1 MAPLSSHSEHGTFSS
16 CWSINSRMG
25 IAKKSIAKNTAIL
38 MGSQLTTWSLTLLL
52 TIFLPRYLGAEGI
65 GKLQFATSLWMI
77 VGMLIAFGT
86 GTLLTKE
93 IARAPQRTAELLGV
107 VMVLRILFFGVGYVA
122 IIALLRW
129 LEYPTVTINVVC
141 IIGIAN
147 LIDQF
152 ATAFQAALQGL
163 EEMRIL
169 SIGNIVGKTIDTI
182 FGVLLLLTGW
192 GIYAI
197 AALLIVSTTV
207 RLLVQMVYLNRLHR
221 LRLTFGM
228 STLWRMSTAGLPY
241 LMSSIF
247 LVGYLQMNV
256 LIISFLLNEEAI
268 GWYSAADRLF
278 NTLLFIPTVFMMAIF
293 PVFSRMMI
301 SDGDQLR
308 RLMSKS
314 FDTLL
319 LLGVPIGLGVTIVA
333 GPIVTTLFGA
343 EFVNSGPILAVEGVA
358 LIFMYQNVLLGQY
371 LISIDRQNL
380 WTVVMAVATF
390 VLIGLD
396 LLLIPWSHALWD
408 NGAIGAA
415 LAYGITEFGM
425 VIAGILLLP
434 KGTLG
439 RGNLWSAIRIFAAGG
454 LMCAVAWGL
463 STFFIVVPIIA
474 GAAVYLVM
482 ILLLQVLPK
491 EDYNLLLNAIQ
502 GVLQRQNRATP
513 EAIG

>member
-1 MAPLSSHSEHGTFSS
+1 MGGT
-16 CWSINSRMG
+16 
-25 IAKKSIAKNTAIL
+25 KSIAKNTAIL

-77 VGMLIAFGT
+77 MGMLIAFGT

-93 IARAPQRTAELLGV
+93 IARAPQRTAELLSV
-107 VMVLRILFFGVGYVA
+107 VMVLRILFFGVGYAA
-122 IIALLRW
+122 IVWLLQW
-129 LEYPTVTINVVC
+129 LDYPVVTINVVC

-147 LIDQF
+147 LLDQF
-152 ATAFQAALQGL
+152 ATACQAALQGL

-169 SIGNIVGKTIDTI
+169 SIGNIVAKAIDTVLGI
-182 FGVLLLLTGW
+182 LLLLNGW

-197 AALLIVSTTV
+197 AALLIVSTSA
-207 RLLVQMVYLNRLHR
+207 RLLIQLVYLNRLHP
-221 LRLTFGM
+221 LRLTLRM
-228 STLWRMSTAGLPY
+228 TALWKISSAGLPY

-301 SDGDQLR
+301 SDGNQLK
-308 RLMSKS
+308 RLMRKS
-314 FDTLL
+314 FNMLL
-319 LLGVPIGLGVTIVA
+319 LLGVPIGLGMTIVA
-333 GPIVTTLFGA
+333 GPIVTVLFGP
-343 EFVNSGPILAVEGVA
+343 EFVNSGPILAVMGVA

-371 LISIDRQNL
+371 LISIDRQNS

-396 LLLIPWSHALWD
+396 ILLIPWSDLRWE

-415 LAYGITEFGM
+415 LAYGITELGM

-439 RGNLWSAIRIFAAGG
+439 RGNLWSAIRIFAAGL
-454 LMCAVAWGL
+454 LMCAIAWGL
-463 STFFIVVPIIA
+463 SAFFIAVPIIA
-474 GAAVYLVM
+474 GAAVYVVM
-482 ILLLQVLPK
+482 VLLLQVLPK
-491 EDYNLLLNAIQ
+491 EDYQLLLNVIQ
-502 GVLQRQNRATP
+502 GFLQRQNRATP

>member
-1 MAPLSSHSEHGTFSS
+1 MVSTH
-16 CWSINSRMG
+16 MG
-25 IAKKSIAKNTAIL
+25 SANKSIAKNTVIL

-107 VMVLRILFFGVGYVA
+107 VMVLRILFFGVGYAGIV
-122 IIALLRW
+122 ALLRW
-129 LEYPTVTINVVC
+129 LDYPVVTINVVC
-141 IIGIAN
+141 IIGISN

-152 ATAFQAALQGL
+152 ATACQAALQGL

-169 SIGNIVGKTIDTI
+169 SIGNIVGKAIDTTV
-182 FGVLLLLTGW
+182 GVLLLLTGW

-197 AALLIVSTTV
+197 AALLIVSTSV
-207 RLLVQMVYLNRLHR
+207 RLVIQIIYLNRLHR
-221 LRLTFGM
+221 LRLTFRAA
-228 STLWRMSTAGLPY
+228 TLWRISTAGLPY

-301 SDGDQLR
+301 NDGEQLQ
-308 RLMSKS
+308 RLMRKS

-319 LLGVPIGLGVTIVA
+319 LLGVPIGLGMTVVA
-333 GPIVTTLFGA
+333 GPIVTFLFGP
-343 EFVNSGPILAVEGVA
+343 EFVNSGPILAVEGLA
-358 LIFMYQNVLLGQY
+358 LICMYQNVLLGQY
-371 LISIDRQNL
+371 LISIDRQNS

-390 VLIGLD
+390 LLIGLD
-396 LLLIPWSHALWD
+396 LMLIPWSHARWS

-415 LAYGITEFGM
+415 AAYGITELCM

-454 LMCAVAWGL
+454 VMCAVAWGL
-463 STFFIVVPIIA
+463 STLFIGVPIVA
-474 GAAVYLVM
+474 GVAVYLVM

-491 EDYNLLLNAIQ
+491 EDYQLLLNAVQ
-502 GVLQRQNRATP
+502 GFLHRQNRATP